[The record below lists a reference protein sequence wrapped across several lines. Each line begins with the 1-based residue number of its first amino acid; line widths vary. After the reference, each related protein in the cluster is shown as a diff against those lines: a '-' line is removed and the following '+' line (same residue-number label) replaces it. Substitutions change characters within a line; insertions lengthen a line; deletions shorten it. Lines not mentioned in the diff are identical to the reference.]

1 MNYTP
6 AQRAAI
12 ECRDRSVFLSAAA
25 GSGKT
30 AVLTARVIAALTDE
44 HKPTSL
50 SRLLA
55 VTFTETATV
64 EMRSRIGRALAEKL
78 REGGDSAA
86 LSRELR
92 LLPVADISTIDAFC
106 HKILRRYGTHIV
118 PDGFRVTD
126 AAEAEGYRADLME
139 KTLEAGYAGRIPDLT
154 ADEFSRL
161 SDAVTGF
168 NGERSLGEVL
178 LGLYEKLSTY
188 EGGVASLDTYADRYL
203 AEADKPVF
211 ETSFGRLLAARVRDG
226 MAPIVKNLLTMFE
239 TDVYPLESA
248 FDSTLPDILRAWTPA
263 LRELAAPSDYE
274 AMRRAARYPAPKCT
288 QKESSK

>member
-92 LLPVADISTIDAFC
+92 LLPVAAQAHD
-106 HKILRRYGTHIV
+106 HGGT
-118 PDGFRVTD
+118 
-126 AAEAEGYRADLME
+126 AELPRHFGT
-139 KTLEAGYAGRIPDLT
+139 KGHGHTK
-154 ADEFSRL
+154 
-161 SDAVTGF
+161 
-168 NGERSLGEVL
+168 GEC
-178 LGLYEKLSTY
+178 
-188 EGGVASLDTYADRYL
+188 
-203 AEADKPVF
+203 P
-211 ETSFGRLLAARVRDG
+211 
-226 MAPIVKNLLTMFE
+226 
-239 TDVYPLESA
+239 
-248 FDSTLPDILRAWTPA
+248 
-263 LRELAAPSDYE
+263 
-274 AMRRAARYPAPKCT
+274 
-288 QKESSK
+288 QK